1 MTLGLALTLAYV
13 PGWTGAYI
21 PTGWAV
27 LSLVLPWTL
36 WKGVELTPFHFV
48 GLAFLC
54 WAATSAF
61 WSPSWEGAV
70 WSLWTLSILGLAFRF
85 GPSLNFSRLLQGLAL
100 GLGVSSVLA
109 ILQVFRIEPVW
120 QVTIERSSGLFY
132 SPVILGSISAL
143 VLLGL
148 LSARLWWYIPL
159 VVPSLVLSGS
169 RGAWVA
175 LSIGFASRWL
185 RGWALLALI
194 LVILFVCFSHSEIER
209 TTIWFATLR
218 DLTLWGHGAGSL
230 QDLWVLVQ
238 GTPRH
243 PGFAHNEV
251 LDLLHQF
258 GLPAVLIFW
267 MASSLLDRSDA
278 PEFPIYIAFLALAA
292 YSGPLHHPLLGF
304 LGAAAAGRLA
314 LNPARARRR
323 SVVSGLLSYPWGTH
337 RELQGDHPRSNHVP
351 I

>member
-1 MTLGLALTLAYV
+1 MILGLALTLAYV

-36 WKGVELTPFHFV
+36 WKGVDLSPFHLA
-48 GLAFLC
+48 GLVFLC
-54 WAATSAF
+54 WAAASAF

-70 WSLWTLSILGLAFRF
+70 WSLWTLTILGLAFRF
-85 GPSLNFSRLLQGLAL
+85 GPSLNFPHLLQGLAL
-100 GLGVSSVLA
+100 GLGVSSILV

-120 QVTIERSSGLFY
+120 QTTIERSSGLFF
-132 SPVILGSISAL
+132 SPVILGSVSAL

-148 LSARLWWYIPL
+148 LSERLWWYTPL
-159 VVPSLVLSGS
+159 VIPSLVLSGA

-175 LSIGFASRWL
+175 LSLGLASRWL
-185 RGWALLALI
+185 RGWALLGLI
-194 LVILFVCFSHSEIER
+194 PVTLFICFSPSEVER
-209 TTIWFATLR
+209 ATIWFATLR

-230 QDLWVLVQ
+230 SDVWVLVQ
-238 GTPRH
+238 GRPTH

-251 LDLLHQF
+251 LDLLYQF

-278 PEFPIYIAFLALAA
+278 PEFPLYIAFLALAA
-292 YSGPLHHPLLGF
+292 YSGPLHHPLLGL

-314 LNPARARRR
+314 ACPIFLGHLG
-323 SVVSGLLSYPWGTH
+323 SVGGPYSYIWRENG
-337 RELQGDHPRSNHVP
+337 ELQNDRPRSNHIPV
-351 I
+351 